1 MYLVHICS
9 INSIV
14 SGLRDLA
21 ISSSSRPRDDP
32 KTKALV
38 NAAKSG
44 ADAPLPELQSVISQV
59 AVNIHGLYVL
69 KSMGNPTLDPLRLQK
84 INSLLILSVKLH

>member
-1 MYLVHICS
+1 MNLVHICS

-69 KSMGNPTLDPLRLQK
+69 KDKPKLFIVPYVP
-84 INSLLILSVKLH
+84 SLYYKDIHI